1 MKAAICLLIIGAA
14 ILPAQQSVP
23 VPPGTPLPDGYMPLA
38 FTPHGSAPS
47 MKVQELGPAS
57 RTFKITL
64 RKGDE
69 IMSALLEFA
78 QKNHITEAH
87 FSGIGA
93 IDSGLFGWYDLEKRA
108 DRKIVLDGEAE
119 IVSLI
124 GSITSNAQGKPNV
137 HAHISVALG
146 DGSLKGGH
154 LFEARVSLVGQ
165 IYVTDDTPAASSEK
179 SSVKPAVEQ

>member
-1 MKAAICLLIIGAA
+1 M
-14 ILPAQQSVP
+14 LPAQQP
-23 VPPGTPLPDGYMPLA
+23 AAQQPAAPLPDGYMPLA
-38 FTPHGSAPS
+38 FTPHGSAPN

-78 QKNHITEAH
+78 QKNHVKEAH

-93 IDSGLFGWYDLEKRA
+93 IDSGLFGWSDIEKKA
-108 DRKIVLDGEAE
+108 EKKIVLDGEAE

-124 GSITSNAQGKPNV
+124 GSITSNAEGKPNV
-137 HAHISVALG
+137 HAHISVALA

-154 LFEARVSLVGQ
+154 LFEARISIVGQ
-165 IYVTDDTPAASSEK
+165 IYVTDDGPQ
-179 SSVKPAVEQ
+179 P

>member
-1 MKAAICLLIIGAA
+1 MRAAACLLLAGAA
-14 ILPAQQSVP
+14 ILQAQQPASQQP
-23 VPPGTPLPDGYMPLA
+23 APPLPEGYMPLA

-47 MKVQELGPAS
+47 MKVEELGPAS

-78 QKNHITEAH
+78 RKNHVREAH

-93 IDSGLFGWYDLEKRA
+93 IDSGLFGWYDVEKKA

-124 GSITSNAQGKPNV
+124 GSITYNAEGKPNV

-154 LFEARVSLVGQ
+154 LFEARISLVGQ
-165 IYVTDDTPAASSEK
+165 IYVTDDSTVPSSEK
-179 SSVKPAVEQ
+179 PVSESKNP